1 MRLGRRVSRPN
12 DVQLKRDQALRA
24 QIRQACQAVLDAQT
38 GGGGDRYDE
47 EYQRILD
54 LRQLLPR

>member
-1 MRLGRRVSRPN
+1 MPLRRLSRPN
-12 DVQLKRDQALRA
+12 DVQLKRNQELRS
-24 QIRQACQAVLDAQT
+24 QIRDACQAVLDSKT
-38 GGGGDRYDE
+38 GGGGDRNDE